1 MDIDFTPSVK
11 QDEFFKSFDDHEL
24 NEVLYGGAAGG
35 GKSYVL
41 WVLLILKSIEYPEIR
56 IGLARHTLT
65 EIKKNTLTTFYEVIK
80 NLGIP
85 KSFYKYNSIDGKITF
100 ANGSEIL
107 FFELRYLPSDPNYDR
122 FGGALLTFGAI
133 EEAGGVEYK
142 GKTIFQ
148 SRLGRWKNDEFSIKG
163 TLFMTCNP
171 SMNFLY
177 SDFYRPWQKNE
188 LEPFRK
194 YIPALLTDNPFR
206 PKNYEKSLNLILDPV
221 SKARLLK
228 GEWDFDGDKT
238 RLIKYD
244 DILSL
249 YDYPSNYSLDGQ
261 YYISADIAFSGD
273 KCIILLWK
281 GLDIIEIFH
290 YKGEEPEKEIINI
303 RDKYN
308 VSPKNIVYDADG
320 VGNYLKA
327 KLRNAYDFHN
337 NATPINKE
345 NYDNIK
351 SQVYFKLAEQIN
363 EGKIKILDVNLK
375 DDLIQEVY
383 EIRSQPLETIEGKLK
398 LVKKKEVSKIIGRSP
413 DLSDAM
419 AFRMVFEVKGSYR
432 IPFKR

>member
-1 MDIDFTPSVK
+1 MNIDFEPSIK
-11 QDEFFKSFDDHEL
+11 QDEFFKSFDNHEL

-41 WVLLILKSIEYPEIR
+41 WALMIFKAIEYPEIR

-65 EIKKNTLTTFYEVIK
+65 EIKKNTLTTFYEVAK

-85 KSFYKYNSIDGKITF
+85 KSYYKYNSIDGKITF
-100 ANGSEIL
+100 ENGSEII

-122 FGGALLTFGAI
+122 FGGALLTFGCI

-148 SRLGRWKNDEFSIKG
+148 SRLGRWKNDEYLIKG
-163 TLFMTCNP
+163 ILFMTCNP

-177 SDFYRPWQKNE
+177 PDFYRAWQNNE

-206 PKNYEKSLNLILDPV
+206 PKNYEKSLELTLDPL
-221 SKARLLK
+221 SRSRLLK
-228 GEWDFDGDKT
+228 GEWDFDGDKS

-244 DILSL
+244 DILDMYNL
-249 YDYPSNYSLDGQ
+249 PKQPPTGD

-273 KCIILLWK
+273 KCVILLWK
-281 GLDIIEIFH
+281 GLTIIEIHH
-290 YKGEEPEKEIINI
+290 YKGGEPEKEIIKL

-308 VSPKNIVYDADG
+308 VSPRNVVYDADG
-320 VGNYLKA
+320 VGKYLKA
-327 KLRNAYDFHN
+327 KLRSAYDFIN
-337 NATPINKE
+337 NGVPINKE

-351 SQVYFKLAEQIN
+351 SQVYFKLAELIN
-363 EGKIKILDVNLK
+363 DGKVKIQDLNLK

-383 EIRSQPLETIEGKLK
+383 EIRSQPLDTIDGKLK

-413 DLSDAM
+413 DVSDAM
-419 AFRMVFEVKGSYR
+419 AFRMVFEVKGKYR
-432 IPFKR
+432 IPF